1 MMRWIVV
8 FNPILVLFLMAV
20 HKLSGDAPI
29 DPQNQLHMQQ
39 PHEQHHIQILQNL
52 NLSSS
57 NRT

>member
-39 PHEQHHIQILQNL
+39 LHEQHHIQILQNL
-52 NLSSS
+52 SLSSS

>member
-20 HKLSGDAPI
+20 HKLSGDEPI
-29 DPQNQLHMQQ
+29 DQQNQLHIQQ
-39 PHEQHHIQILQNL
+39 QHEQHRIQMSQNV
-52 NLSSS
+52 NLSGI